1 MGTPG
6 ITKAIQFFFSKSKTF
21 YNRFFSTKFYGQ
33 RRALQLVFNKY
44 FEQTEKNG
52 SLMGSLDEK
61 LDFIVTLNLLD

>member
-6 ITKAIQFFFSKSKTF
+6 ITKAIQFFFQ
-21 YNRFFSTKFYGQ
+21 NRKFLIIVFFSTKFYGQ

-44 FEQTEKNG
+44 FEQTQKNG

-61 LDFIVTLNLLD
+61 LDFIVILNLLD